1 MNSSTVT
8 VMGSD
13 FREALHAGLLRAA
26 PRMTQPRADDRRHPS
41 APPGARRT
49 ADSAT
54 AGPVLW
60 TWETEAILERFEER
74 LPSALLPAEAEV
86 PELRATLVAFARAV
100 LLRVGELDRP
110 DTTAATPPCEP
121 FAAAPH
127 QLVAAGSL
135 LFECG
140 LLHLLEGGAP
150 RRAATLARKLGDT
163 LRGADR
169 EFWHGD
175 EGRADC
181 RRLARQLHDELG
193 GALTA
198 ARRGID
204 LATREPQAGARHLAD
219 AGRALDEACQETRA
233 LVHDLR
239 HRARHPTLREALDGF
254 LAGARPT
261 ARVSVRMTG
270 NEAQVPERHRQEVFF
285 VLREALRNS
294 LQHATPEHIEVRV
307 RTTRRW
313 LYAKVE
319 NTGPTPAPAPPGNG
333 LRSMAERMED
343 LGGRLRVSTPDTGG
357 TRVEIH
363 LPLPSRR

>member
-13 FREALHAGLLRAA
+13 FSEALHEGLMRAA
-26 PRMTQPRADDRRHPS
+26 PRMTQPRTADPRHPS
-41 APPGARRT
+41 SVPGARG
-49 ADSAT
+49 DSAA

-60 TWETEAILERFEER
+60 TWETEAILERFEAR

-86 PELRATLVAFARAV
+86 PELRSTLGAFARAV

-150 RRAATLARKLGDT
+150 RRAATLAQKLGET

-169 EFWHGD
+169 DFWHGD

-193 GALTA
+193 GALAT
-198 ARRGID
+198 ARRSLD
-204 LATREPQAGARHLAD
+204 LAAHDPEARARHLTD
-219 AGRALDEACQETRA
+219 AGQALDEACRENRA

-239 HRARHPTLREALDGF
+239 DRARLPTLREALDAF
-254 LAGARPT
+254 LATARPT
-261 ARVSVRMTG
+261 AQVSVRMTG
-270 NEAQVPERHRQEVFF
+270 NETRVPERHRQEVFF

-294 LQHATPEHIEVRV
+294 LEHATADPIEVRV

-319 NTGPTPAPAPPGNG
+319 NTGPTPTPHTPGNG
-333 LRSMAERMED
+333 LRSMTERMED
-343 LGGRLRVSTPDTGG
+343 LGGRLRLSTPETGG

-363 LPLPSRR
+363 LPLPSPR